1 MARPKTISDEE
12 AINLVNEYFAGPCE
26 GIASKLK
33 LPDIAEYIKQH
44 GHPYYR
50 VETLRRSPAVRR
62 HIESLRSTADA
73 QSRVRLV
80 AYQSLDI
87 EALLDN
93 NKTRAKLIRAL
104 TDIDM
109 YYKSLAGT
117 AAEIM
122 KKDSEKTKK
131 IGELQNNID
140 VLTTQNTS
148 LQEMVTALKKEMQAL
163 RAQNDALH
171 TVVDKYVYPE
181 MASLLLEES
190 GYIKLDTT
198 YVDPEKAKEDI
209 IDPSTPVNSPT
220 KPQSKIIEGMFKKF
234 DD

>member
-1 MARPKTISDEE
+1 M
-12 AINLVNEYFAGPCE
+12 
-26 GIASKLK
+26 
-33 LPDIAEYIKQH
+33 
-44 GHPYYR
+44 
-50 VETLRRSPAVRR
+50 
-62 HIESLRSTADA
+62 
-73 QSRVRLV
+73 V

-93 NKTRAKLIRAL
+93 NRTRAKLTRAL

-109 YYKSLAGT
+109 YYKSLADT

-131 IGELQNNID
+131 IGELQNSID

-148 LQEMVTALKKEMQAL
+148 LQEMVTALKKEMRAL

-190 GYIKLDTT
+190 GYINLDTT

>member
-12 AINLVNEYFAGPCE
+12 AINLVNEYFAGPCA

-33 LPDIAEYIKQH
+33 LPGIAEYIKEH
-44 GHPYYR
+44 GYSNYR
-50 VETLRRSPAVRR
+50 VETLRRTPAVRR
-62 HIESLRSTADA
+62 HIEYLQSTADA

-93 NKTRAKLIRAL
+93 NRTHAKLTRAL

-109 YYKSLAGT
+109 YYKSLADT

-122 KKDSEKTKK
+122 KKDSEKTRK
-131 IGELQNNID
+131 IGELQNSID

-148 LQEMVTALKKEMQAL
+148 LQEMVTALKKEMRAL

-190 GYIKLDTT
+190 GYINLDTT